1 MRQLTASAAAL
12 SLLIVWVSASGA
24 DDAWQPRMAFS
35 VDEESNWQA
44 GYGDFGRPGGS
55 SRETEADDIY
65 RVKISDSTAVPDDPT
80 MRDQIQVIGNGDYY
94 LYDVDA
100 WKVVA
105 SGPIIG
111 PLRQRPYSLFGSDSN
126 NAALNRLTMSS
137 EALRRNASGSSGWRA
152 SWSNPGWSF

>member
-1 MRQLTASAAAL
+1 MRQLTVSAAAL

-44 GYGDFGRPGGS
+44 GYGDFGRPGES

-65 RVKISDSTAVPDDPT
+65 RVKVDAGTAAPGDV
-80 MRDQIQVIGNGDYY
+80 RIYDQIQVFGKPGYY
-94 LYDVDA
+94 LYDTDA
-100 WKVVA
+100 WQVVA

-111 PLRQRPYSLFGSDSN
+111 PLRQRTYSLFGSDSN

-137 EALRRNASGSSGWRA
+137 EALRRNANGGSRWRA